1 MYTIIGILN
10 IPCKRQ
16 ARTTTFSP
24 SIYLHHYH
32 VQQEGRKIWE
42 QILSVSRNLS
52 RMLCLYESDVGTE
65 RIYRIKNTMAAFPY
79 LLRHHLRPE
88 CLEEINTSISS
99 EFKLKLQRAPFEFV
113 ETRHEGDR
121 NYGGTVDLESY
132 EGQACFCTVDKRTL
146 PWSLLSS
153 KALSKCANAMNR
165 PLWACDR
172 MAKEIVSIP
181 YSDTFTSRERLTLL
195 GNVDK
200 LSNAIG
206 ECERI
211 HQTSV
216 PLNYARHALR
226 SLTLWL
232 LTLPFALVKDLGLI
246 TGPVVGITAW
256 LMFGIY
262 QIGHSIED
270 PFQKTLRLSILCNAI
285 RRDVLGETEYRISAF
300 SLDDSS
306 ELMVHERSPL
316 PNPSFQ

>member
-1 MYTIIGILN
+1 MMT
-10 IPCKRQ
+10 
-16 ARTTTFSP
+16 
-24 SIYLHHYH
+24 
-32 VQQEGRKIWE
+32 
-42 QILSVSRNLS
+42 
-52 RMLCLYESDVGTE
+52 LYESEIGTE
-65 RIYRIKNTMAAFPY
+65 RIYQIKNTLAAFPY
-79 LLRHHLRPE
+79 LLRHHIRPE
-88 CLEEINTSISS
+88 CLDDINTSLSS
-99 EFKLKLQRAPFEFV
+99 EFKLKLQRPPYEFV
-113 ETRHEGDR
+113 ETRHEGDTH
-121 NYGGTVDLESY
+121 YGGVVDSESY

-195 GNVDK
+195 GNIDK

-232 LTLPFALVKDLGLI
+232 MTLSFALVKDLGLI

-306 ELMVHERSPL
+306 ELKVHKQSLRTV
-316 PNPSFQ
+316 PSFQ

>member
-1 MYTIIGILN
+1 
-10 IPCKRQ
+10 
-16 ARTTTFSP
+16 
-24 SIYLHHYH
+24 
-32 VQQEGRKIWE
+32 
-42 QILSVSRNLS
+42 
-52 RMLCLYESDVGTE
+52 
-65 RIYRIKNTMAAFPY
+65 
-79 LLRHHLRPE
+79 
-88 CLEEINTSISS
+88 
-99 EFKLKLQRAPFEFV
+99 
-113 ETRHEGDR
+113 
-121 NYGGTVDLESY
+121 
-132 EGQACFCTVDKRTL
+132 
-146 PWSLLSS
+146 
-153 KALSKCANAMNR
+153 
-165 PLWACDR
+165 
-172 MAKEIVSIP
+172 MAKELVSIP

-195 GNVDK
+195 GNIDK

-306 ELMVHERSPL
+306 EHMVHEQSPL